1 MLVVPNFA
9 DSGGRV
15 NFYFQL
21 ANYVSFA
28 YIARLMKNDPG
39 PSTSTEDY
47 LERIHELIEQKG
59 YARAVDIAEVLGISQ
74 PSVTAMVQKLGQAG
88 YLNYERYRG
97 ITLTEKGR
105 AVAGAIRERHQILER
120 FLTLLQVSA
129 STQEQDIEGIE
140 HCLSATTMRALGEL
154 VAFFEANPAVMQ
166 QFAAF
171 SKQRAPRRGK
181 SPR

>member
-1 MLVVPNFA
+1 MKT
-9 DSGGRV
+9 DS
-15 NFYFQL
+15 
-21 ANYVSFA
+21 A
-28 YIARLMKNDPG
+28 

-97 ITLTEKGR
+97 LTLTEKGR
-105 AVAGAIRERHQILER
+105 AVAGAVRERHQILQR

-129 STQEQDIEGIE
+129 AAQEEDIEGIE
-140 HCLSATTMRALGEL
+140 HYLSATTMKALGRL
-154 VAFFEANPAVMQ
+154 VAFFEANPAVVE
-166 QFAAF
+166 QFADFA
-171 SKQRAPRRGK
+171 KKEPPRRGRHQ
-181 SPR
+181 P